1 MDKGNSEE
9 KKHPFWKYPVKNHY
23 CVVFEAFVHFLLHIY
38 LCIQFCYSMHQ
49 NKMQVYSDAD
59 FICIGWHLFCPFVCL
74 CSFPLLYFFLLLV
87 VFFFFPL
94 LCSFCFSLWLSVP
107 TVLSPFANFL
117 CLCLSV
123 SFSWS
128 GPMRGMTD
136 QWSLNKTKDN
146 SKPDSFLGPFYFF
159 TFCAM
164 NTFNCKL
171 SSRSPYFLSSC
182 FESK

>member
-1 MDKGNSEE
+1 MLILFALVDICSA
-9 KKHPFWKYPVKNHY
+9 HLFVYVLSH
-23 CVVFEAFVHFLLHIY
+23 CFISSCSSLSSSFFHSVHFASLLT
-38 LCIQFCYSMHQ
+38 L
-49 NKMQVYSDAD
+49 
-59 FICIGWHLFCPFVCL
+59 
-74 CSFPLLYFFLLLV
+74 
-87 VFFFFPL
+87 
-94 LCSFCFSLWLSVP
+94 VP

-117 CLCLSV
+117 CLCLSG

-136 QWSLNKTKDN
+136 QWSLNKTKDS

-171 SSRSPYFLSSC
+171 SSRSLYFVSSC
-182 FESK
+182 LESK

>member
-1 MDKGNSEE
+1 M
-9 KKHPFWKYPVKNHY
+9 
-23 CVVFEAFVHFLLHIY
+23 FEAFLHFLLHIY
-38 LCIQFCYSMHQ
+38 LCIQFLLLHAPKQ
-49 NKMQVYSDAD
+49 NAGRVRCWFYLHWLT
-59 FICIGWHLFCPFVCL
+59 FVLPICLFMFCPTALFLPAPRC
-74 CSFPLLYFFLLLV
+74 LLL
-87 VFFFFPL
+87 FSTLFIL
-94 LCSFCFSLWLSVP
+94 LLSLTLVP

-117 CLCLSV
+117 CLCLSG

-136 QWSLNKTKDN
+136 QWSLNKTKDS

-171 SSRSPYFLSSC
+171 SSRSLYFVSSC
-182 FESK
+182 LESK

>member
-9 KKHPFWKYPVKNHY
+9 KNIHFQSILSKTITVWCLRLLYIFCCIYIF
-23 CVVFEAFVHFLLHIY
+23 VFS
-38 LCIQFCYSMHQ
+38 FCYSMHQ
-49 NKMQVYSDAD
+49 NKMQVELDAD

-74 CSFPLLYFFLLLV
+74 CSVPLLYFFLLLV
-87 VFFFFPL
+87 VFFFFP

-117 CLCLSV
+117 CLCLSG

-136 QWSLNKTKDN
+136 QWSLNKTKDS

-171 SSRSPYFLSSC
+171 SSRSLYFVSSC
-182 FESK
+182 FECK